1 MRNLLMLAVAGLS
14 LLAAPPTFAQEG
26 SAVFAEVYRT
36 VNVRSGPSTL
46 FDIIAQLTPE
56 TVVDVIGRSDR
67 ESNWLQVRFNGR
79 SGWVAYFTVTV
90 VGDPNR
96 LPITWNDFPTPPPL
110 TPTPDQFVQSEEIV
124 SRPMATAFRRANVR
138 SGPSTGFDRI
148 GVLEA
153 GDSAP
158 ITGMTETT
166 QWLQIDFQGQT
177 GWVAFFVV
185 NVSGSLED
193 VPIVDFEAE
202 EGSETAFIEIIPRF
216 NLNLRDA
223 PTLSA
228 NVIAVIPYRTPLQAK
243 ARTPNGLWL
252 RVQYNDLE
260 GWILSSPTLF
270 EATMP
275 LDDLPTSQ
283 ATAVPQAPNP

>member
-1 MRNLLMLAVAGLS
+1 MRNLLMLAVVGLS
-14 LLAAPPTFAQEG
+14 LLAALPTFAQEN
-26 SAVFAEVYRT
+26 SPVFAEVYRT

-46 FDIIAQLTPE
+46 FDVIAQLTPE
-56 TVVDVIGRSDR
+56 TVVDVIGRSDS
-67 ESNWLQVRFNGR
+67 ESNWLQIRFNGR

-96 LPITWNDFPTPPPL
+96 LPITWNDFPTPPSL
-110 TPTPDQFVQSEEIV
+110 TPTPGQFNLLGETAH
-124 SRPMATAFRRANVR
+124 RPTATAFRRVNVR
-138 SGPSTGFDRI
+138 SGPSIDFDRI
-148 GVLEA
+148 GILEA

-158 ITGMTETT
+158 ITGMTETM
-166 QWLQIDFQGQT
+166 QWLRIDFRGRP

-193 VPIVDFEAE
+193 VPIIEFETE
-202 EGSETAFIEIIPRF
+202 EDVGSAFLEIIPRF

-228 NVIAVIPYRTPLQAK
+228 NIIAIIPYQTPVRAE

-252 RVQYNDLE
+252 HVRYNDLE
-260 GWILSSPTLF
+260 GWILNSPTLF
-270 EATMP
+270 EANMS
-275 LDDLPTSQ
+275 LDVLPVSQ
-283 ATAVPQAPNP
+283 PTIVPQVSEP